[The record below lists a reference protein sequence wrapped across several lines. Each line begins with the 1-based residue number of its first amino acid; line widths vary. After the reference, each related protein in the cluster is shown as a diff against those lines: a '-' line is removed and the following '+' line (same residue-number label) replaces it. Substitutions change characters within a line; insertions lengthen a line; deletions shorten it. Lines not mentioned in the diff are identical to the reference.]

1 VLFTRDLRRGTAGA
15 DEEQFRLLTG
25 FNDVFAAIAI
35 GLLLVAVAGIASLV
49 SPLAAALAIA
59 AVSWV
64 LAEYFTR
71 QRRMALPSILLLLS
85 FVSAV
90 LGAVLII
97 VSGTASLAGGGIG
110 PVALAAG
117 GLIAVGAAAAHW
129 QRFRVPIT
137 IAAGSAAASLAV
149 VGTAGGVLGP
159 AFGLVGVNLTPFL
172 FLVCGVGVFTL
183 AMWFDSRD
191 PARVTRRS
199 DVAFWLH
206 MLASPMLVHP
216 LFTGT
221 GLAASAG
228 HPAAAGI
235 TVLAFV
241 LITLVALAIDRRALI
256 VSALGYAIFAVQALV
271 GQGGV
276 IPVGSSVGLLIIGL
290 ILVLL
295 SAAWRPARGLL
306 LRLLPAD
313 WRSRLPHAVV

>member
-1 VLFTRDLRRGTAGA
+1 MLFTRDLRRGTAGA

-59 AVSWV
+59 AVSWM

-85 FVSAV
+85 FVGAV

-97 VSGTASLAGGGIG
+97 VSGTASLAGGSIG

-129 QRFRVPIT
+129 RRFRVPIT

-216 LFTGT
+216 LFAGT

-276 IPVGSSVGLLIIGL
+276 LPMGSSVGLLIIGL